1 MARTS
6 TKRVAICESDSI
18 TGLQGLDDLEWELR
32 YGDPRDVRFVAASVV
47 SDYRA
52 MILMAQRRRNEV
64 CEAIKNAEV
73 ANG

>member
-1 MARTS
+1 MDRTS
-6 TKRVAICESDSI
+6 TKRVPIGESASI

-32 YGDPRDVRFVAASVV
+32 YGDPNDVRFLAASIV

-52 MILMAQRRRNEV
+52 LIQMTQRRRNEV

-73 ANG
+73 TNG